1 MKKTKIILLFFAF
14 IISSFA
20 PSAFA
25 NSALDISVTGAAGTN
40 TNLNLNEW
48 NQWGNNIKNPLLDK
62 MKHESQVGVTGK
74 WGIRGIKNFLYAVA
88 WDLKGIFYVIA
99 IVFYLILIIKLMAS
113 EKTEDEV
120 ANFKKWIIW
129 TSVWLVVMQ
138 ISYSF
143 TQILYD
149 RWINQKLAIDLN
161 EYMVKPLLG
170 FVETAAAFIF
180 LAMMIFAFYKLVTAN
195 GNDDQVKQWRMT
207 IVYSIIGF
215 VVLKFSKLIVDSTYW
230 KLKCKIFDANNN
242 CIQDSN
248 LEGLVW
254 IATQIINWANGFIG
268 IIVVL
273 LIIYVWAKVIFSAGN
288 SDTLQQAK
296 TTIVY
301 IFIGI
306 GVLVMNYLILTFFLI
321 PESPIIGG

>member
-14 IISSFA
+14 MISSFA
-20 PSAFA
+20 PTAFA
-25 NSALDISVTGAAGTN
+25 NSALDISVTWAAGTN

-62 MKHESQVGVTGK
+62 MKHESQVDVTGQ
-74 WGIRGIKNFLYAVA
+74 WGIRGIKNFLYKVA
-88 WDLKGIFYVIA
+88 KDLKSVFYVIA
-99 IVFYLILIIKLMAS
+99 VVFYLILIIKLMSS
-113 EKTEDEV
+113 EKTEDEIES
-120 ANFKKWIIW
+120 FKKWIIW
-129 TSVWLVVMQ
+129 TSVGLLVMQ

-149 RWINQKLAIDLN
+149 RWVNQKLAIDLN
-161 EYMVKPLLG
+161 EYMVKPLLS

-180 LAMMIFAFYKLVTAN
+180 LVMMIFAFYKLVTAN
-195 GNDDQVKQWRMT
+195 GNEDQVKQWRMT

-215 VVLKFSKLIVDSTYW
+215 IVLKFAKLIVDSTYW
-230 KLKCKIFDANNN
+230 KLKCKIFDSNNN

-248 LEGLVW
+248 VEWLIGIV
-254 IATQIINWANGFIG
+254 TQIINWANGFIG

-296 TTIVY
+296 STILY

-306 GVLVMNYLILTFFLI
+306 GVLIMNYLILTFFLI
-321 PESPIIGG
+321 PETPIIGG